1 MEPIAIQ
8 TIYEAMTR
16 IAPPELAESWDN
28 PGLLVDCGR
37 PAVRALTALDITPR
51 GGGRGKAAG
60 LRGDRRPPPGDLLP
74 PSSGW
79 TRQDVPFL
87 LVEAGISAICMH
99 TNFDAAEGGVNDTLA
114 GIFGIRQAQPFANG
128 CGRVGEI
135 DPVTVP
141 ALGRSGPGAPGGPLR
156 AAPGRARRTGQIH
169 RQRPPG
175 EATWPSSAGRAAASL
190 PRPWPPG
197 RTAC

>member
-37 PAVRALTALDITPR
+37 PAVRALTALDITPAVVDEAKR
-51 GGGRGKAAG
+51 LGCEVIVAHHPVIFSPLKR
-60 LRGDRRPPPGDLLP
+60 LD
-74 PSSGW
+74 
-79 TRQDVPFL
+79 RQDVPFL

-114 GIFGIRQAQPFANG
+114 GIFGMRQAQPFANG

-135 DPVTVP
+135 D
-141 ALGRSGPGAPGGPLR
+141 ALLQGG
-156 AAPGRARRTGQIH
+156 
-169 RQRPPG
+169 
-175 EATWPSSAGRAAASL
+175 
-190 PRPWPPG
+190 
-197 RTAC
+197 